1 MGSPDAQDISP
12 VSDPLPPAVSGARS
26 SLMPAA
32 TACWLASALCISV
45 MAARGASV
53 AWVIAWVTAT
63 AAAVAVTRLADLR
76 SLDRDSKP
84 VIEPASLDGSS
95 RQLLRRAQLAID
107 AILGSELYAADLLG
121 HAAGES
127 ALRRHEWEIAFTLR
141 EITALRAEF
150 GANMLDASRGP
161 MTDAVLESHRR
172 ALAVAEEATASRVS
186 AIERYAAQVR
196 VTDAARLDSQSAL
209 KVAGLNDRY
218 LDLLAR
224 TAADEI
230 AIAEITSLT
239 EQACAANEAFRENLH
254 LATAAEALA
263 LPVREETDPM
273 TR

>member
-1 MGSPDAQDISP
+1 
-12 VSDPLPPAVSGARS
+12 
-26 SLMPAA
+26 MPAA
-32 TACWLASALCISV
+32 TACWLASATCISV

-53 AWVIAWVTAT
+53 AWVIAWITAT

-76 SLDRDSKP
+76 SLDQDSKL

-95 RQLLRRAQLAID
+95 RQLLRRAQLAVD
-107 AILGSELYAADLLG
+107 AILGSEVYAADLLG

-150 GANMLDASRGP
+150 SANMLDASRGP

-196 VTDAARLDSQSAL
+196 VTDAARLDRQSAL

-224 TAADEI
+224 TAADEL

-239 EQACAANEAFRENLH
+239 EQVCAANEAFRENLH
-254 LATAAEALA
+254 LASTAAEALA
-263 LPVREETDPM
+263 LPPREETDPM